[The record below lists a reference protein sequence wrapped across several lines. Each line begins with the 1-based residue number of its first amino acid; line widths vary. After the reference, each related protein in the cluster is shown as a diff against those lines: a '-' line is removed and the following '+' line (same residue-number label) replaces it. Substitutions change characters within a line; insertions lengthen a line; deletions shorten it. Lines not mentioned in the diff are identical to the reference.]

1 MTNAA
6 YEYDRARAATA
17 ITMKAIVKMMMTR
30 TMKNMMMQ
38 VTIRM
43 IMIIIS
49 MTLRMIL

>member
-1 MTNAA
+1 MTNVA
-6 YEYDRARAATA
+6 YEYDRARAA

>member
-17 ITMKAIVKMMMTR
+17 ITMKAIVKMMTR

-43 IMIIIS
+43 TMIIIS